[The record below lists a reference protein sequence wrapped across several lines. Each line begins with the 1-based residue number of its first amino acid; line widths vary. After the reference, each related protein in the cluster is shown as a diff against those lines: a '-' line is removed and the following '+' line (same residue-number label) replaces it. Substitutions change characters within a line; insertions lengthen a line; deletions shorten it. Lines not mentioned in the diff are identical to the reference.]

1 MTDLLGWIATA
12 MFVSSYFFKR
22 PALLR
27 AAQMAGATLWI
38 VYGLLIEALPVIVA
52 NALVLG
58 AAAWTL
64 IRAETGV
71 QVPVKQP

>member
-1 MTDLLGWIATA
+1 MNDALGWVATA

-27 AAQMAGATLWI
+27 AAQMAGATLWTL
-38 VYGLLIEALPVIVA
+38 YGVMIGALPVIVA
-52 NALVLG
+52 NVLVFS

-64 IRAETGV
+64 LREKPA
-71 QVPVKQP
+71 PVSA